1 MKFNPSLSSRAF
13 EMKNWTPEKSKIT
26 AGFIDKWSLHF
37 SLKWWVFAG
46 LWVFFSSIAW
56 WHLVWTRP
64 SRLVTPLPFSII
76 AVVRSFSLWLI
87 GSRKINQ
94 WTCGGDA
101 TINEFFVRLTPDR
114 QSKSGFCWSK
124 STLSS
129 GEWVT
134 TIKFRIS
141 GQVRLC

>member
-1 MKFNPSLSSRAF
+1 MKLC
-13 EMKNWTPEKSKIT
+13 
-26 AGFIDKWSLHF
+26 
-37 SLKWWVFAG
+37 
-46 LWVFFSSIAW
+46 
-56 WHLVWTRP
+56 
-64 SRLVTPLPFSII
+64 RLVTLSLNLTTVVCRSIFD
-76 AVVRSFSLWLI
+76 SYS
-87 GSRKINQ
+87 GSRKISQ

-124 STLSS
+124 STLNA

-141 GQVRLC
+141 GQVGFCLCN